1 MFQFFQHL
9 ITCFWGDEGSHFL
22 FFLNFYFAIKY
33 VKYWSFFGFMSW
45 FFFFGKI
52 FFFLPLRLI
61 IGNVEIKVCVWCK
74 IICNRQKF
82 IILLFIDTLNQRL
95 VLNHCHFILL
105 FILLF
110 FYQYFY
116 LFLLNYQVCNSK
128 YLK

>member
-1 MFQFFQHL
+1 MFLGGRRKPFF
-9 ITCFWGDEGSHFL
+9 IFFKFL
-22 FFLNFYFAIKY
+22 FCHQIRQILE
-33 VKYWSFFGFMSW
+33 FFW
-45 FFFFGKI
+45 IHELIFFFGKI